1 MRPRQPL
8 GAGPGRV
15 AALGAI
21 LLAGIGLSGLGLA
34 GVGVSGLVLPSTAVA
49 APFCLQN
56 QGMTPQC
63 IYYDPTICQRD
74 AQKQNAEC
82 GVNPRET
89 RVQSGAGQYCV
100 VTAARISVCHFQDYN
115 SCQAEARRQNGACTG
130 APDRNPARPPDPY
143 SRQGY

>member
-8 GAGPGRV
+8 RVGPGRV
-15 AALGAI
+15 AGLGATVF
-21 LLAGIGLSGLGLA
+21 A
-34 GVGVSGLVLPSTAVA
+34 GLVMSGAALA

-63 IYYDPTICQRD
+63 IYYDPAICQRD

-82 GVNPRET
+82 GVNPRE
-89 RVQSGAGQYCV
+89 SKPMNGSGQYCLV
-100 VTAARISVCHFQDYN
+100 MSGGISFCEYQDYD
-115 SCQAEARRQNGACTG
+115 SCQAEARRRNAACTG
-130 APDRNPARPPDPY
+130 APTRNPSRPPDPY